1 MKQRGLAWWCKLVG
15 VNTGKLHIQYLQSVS
30 LFQIAE
36 PFVMRHARW
45 RHSFKFPHV
54 VWAGKRLQDKLVS
67 WCAIW
72 SSIKNFMTSCTGNV
86 HFAPAPDLVES
97 KMHSRFRL
105 FHWWSVKLQVASGSS
120 VGGAM
125 RTFRM
130 ATIVAP
136 FASLGIG
143 GTGFLVTKAVGSFLQ
158 VNVVCRLK
166 SQGRGKDFLT
176 ETNCNECR
184 PIILS

>member
-1 MKQRGLAWWCKLVG
+1 
-15 VNTGKLHIQYLQSVS
+15 
-30 LFQIAE
+30 
-36 PFVMRHARW
+36 
-45 RHSFKFPHV
+45 
-54 VWAGKRLQDKLVS
+54 
-67 WCAIW
+67 
-72 SSIKNFMTSCTGNV
+72 MTSWTSNV
-86 HFAPAPDLVES
+86 HFADAHDLVEG
-97 KMHSRFRL
+97 KMHSRRPL
-105 FHWWSVKLQVASGSS
+105 FHRQLVKLQVASGSS

-166 SQGRGKDFLT
+166 SQRRGKDFLT
-176 ETNCNECR
+176 ETNFNECR